1 MWTSSSKQKCFLGV
15 ISDFRGVYE
24 QSRGDIAANQSQCQY
39 CSHVI
44 FCVWLGSL
52 GTRSSMP
59 VRCILEEC
67 VLRFFL
73 PLSIDWVQHQRR
85 SFTKFKVSTGLFIF
99 LELSCS
105 TVALLWFR
113 QAWNQ
118 QRSLS
123 FQHISII
130 FLTKFGSFIPCSHVL
145 LPHPAQEQATK
156 AAGEAAE
163 ILAEQKVSGVSHGC
177 PKSPWLSKKCF
188 NWFMTWM
195 ILGNQIYPL
204 I

>member
-1 MWTSSSKQKCFLGV
+1 MSVLLPRYILCLTWEFGHSVQHACK
-15 ISDFRGVYE
+15 VY
-24 QSRGDIAANQSQCQY
+24 
-39 CSHVI
+39 
-44 FCVWLGSL
+44 
-52 GTRSSMP
+52 TRR
-59 VRCILEEC
+59 VRPAI
-67 VLRFFL
+67 FL